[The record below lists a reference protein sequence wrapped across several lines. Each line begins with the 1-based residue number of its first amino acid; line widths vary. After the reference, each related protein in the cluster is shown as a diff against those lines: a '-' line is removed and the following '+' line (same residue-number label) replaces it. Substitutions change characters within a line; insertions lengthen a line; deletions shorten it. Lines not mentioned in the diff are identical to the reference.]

1 MQVKSHH
8 MQDLQLV
15 GFFVN
20 MGSFRFCFALSTR
33 AHGVPFLHTSGAHL
47 TTPFHG
53 AIAVGAMLPPTPPSI
68 RLHSLVKHI
77 QKKHPFVWRF
87 GFFDVNLRQQFTA
100 EKRTRAPLT
109 FSRVKSA
116 VCKEGFYP
124 SLTSPV

>member
-53 AIAVGAMLPPTPPSI
+53 AIAVGAMLPPYTP
-68 RLHSLVKHI
+68 L
-77 QKKHPFVWRF
+77 
-87 GFFDVNLRQQFTA
+87 
-100 EKRTRAPLT
+100 LT
-109 FSRVKSA
+109 FSPAGLLAYLECFCTFAGR
-116 VCKEGFYP
+116 
-124 SLTSPV
+124 

>member
-1 MQVKSHH
+1 MQVKSHY

-53 AIAVGAMLPPTPPSI
+53 AIAVGAMLPPTPPSDI
-68 RLHSLVKHI
+68 FPCRI
-77 QKKHPFVWRF
+77 
-87 GFFDVNLRQQFTA
+87 A
-100 EKRTRAPLT
+100 
-109 FSRVKSA
+109 
-116 VCKEGFYP
+116 
-124 SLTSPV
+124 

>member
-47 TTPFHG
+47 
-53 AIAVGAMLPPTPPSI
+53 SI
-68 RLHSLVKHI
+68 
-77 QKKHPFVWRF
+77 
-87 GFFDVNLRQQFTA
+87 NTA
-100 EKRTRAPLT
+100 QSGTR
-109 FSRVKSA
+109 RK
-116 VCKEGFYP
+116 GN
-124 SLTSPV
+124 